1 MKPEIFFQS
10 IVDNVPAMIFVKDAK
25 DLRFVLFNKAGEDLL
40 GYSREEMIGKTD
52 FDFFPKK
59 EADFFVEKDRL
70 VLAGKVMLD
79 IPEEPIQTRYLGPRI
94 LHTRKIPI
102 LDANGVPQFLL
113 GISEDITERMRNL
126 DRLKTAYADLES
138 VVELRTKSLEDANAS
153 LKQEI
158 ESRARTERHLK
169 EQNAELQT
177 LNAAMIG
184 RELKMVELKKE
195 LELLKKRLTPA

>member
-10 IVDNVPAMIFVKDAK
+10 IVDNVPAMIFVKDAN

-40 GYSREEMIGKTD
+40 GYSREEMIGKSD
-52 FDFFPKK
+52 YDFFPKK

-70 VLAGKVMLD
+70 VLEGKAVLD
-79 IPEEPIQTRYLGPRI
+79 IPEEPIRTRYLGPRI

-102 LDANGVPQFLL
+102 LDASGVPQFLL

-126 DRLKTAYADLES
+126 DRLKAAYADLETT
-138 VVELRTKSLEDANAS
+138 VQLRTESLEDANAA
-153 LKQEI
+153 LKSEI
-158 ESRARTERHLK
+158 ESRANSERHLK

-184 RELKMVELKKE
+184 RGLKMVELKKE
-195 LELLKKRLTPA
+195 LELLKKRLTRA